1 HNPRQIQQTAGAS
14 DPCEICEV
22 KVNDNYWSIS
32 KRTYGTARYYSSL
45 ALYNKHRISDPKKLR
60 PGMKVLIPDPK
71 VLEER
76 YPEFFRNQQ
85 PKSAQPS
92 GYFLKPDG
100 TPAYRVGE
108 RETLSEISQKHLGRA
123 SRWIQIYRLN
133 QQILKDPNRLKLGT
147 VIMLPDDATDV
158 HLAP

>member
-1 HNPRQIQQTAGAS
+1 
-14 DPCEICEV
+14 
-22 KVNDNYWSIS
+22 
-32 KRTYGTARYYSSL
+32 
-45 ALYNKHRISDPKKLR
+45 
-60 PGMKVLIPDPK
+60 MLIPAAS
-71 VLEER
+71 VLEQR

-85 PKSAQPS
+85 RRPVQPA

-133 QQILKDPNRLKLGT
+133 QQTLKDPNKLKLGT
-147 VIMLPDDATDV
+147 VIVLPDDATDV